1 MPQTQAT
8 TETPDGPYP
17 SWPGGFDQRKREII
31 AMFDGE
37 PLPLRANGLPP
48 FPPDALPGPYG
59 DMVRATAAALQVDTA
74 MVGPMVLG
82 ALSAACG
89 GCVEAEVHSG
99 WREVAVLHL
108 VIAAG
113 PSERKSPT
121 LRDVTEPL
129 RGAERR
135 MAEVVGPRRV
145 EQMARRRIAD
155 QRAANAERE
164 ASKVT
169 AAEPTAAADNVTTTD
184 PMATGVDPVERA
196 VKLAAAAAEIVVPE
210 LPRLLADDVTPEAL
224 NARLAANR
232 GRLAV
237 MSAEGG
243 VFATLAGRYSRG
255 VANLDGWLKGYV
267 GDQIIVDRAGR
278 PTEIIDRPALTVC
291 LAVQPAV
298 LAEVRA
304 DERFDGLGLLS
315 RLSIAQP
322 RPMVG
327 HRDPD
332 AAVPTPEHVS
342 AAYAEALT
350 ELACR
355 LHEREGGPVAV
366 KFSPAARTEIA
377 DIARRVERRLTSG
390 GDLSGDLE
398 AWGGKHVGRVIRAAL
413 LLHMA
418 EHGAAGADTLVSA
431 ETVGTAWRIGE
442 FFAAHTRAAFGMAD
456 TGGVKLAELEA
467 AFDYLRKRHRSMP
480 LMSMAMRDLSKSGP
494 MVLRRKSTRDPV
506 LDMLADFNLI
516 VITKNNGAQSVY
528 LHPLAASPDWP
539 GSL

>member
-1 MPQTQAT
+1 
-8 TETPDGPYP
+8 
-17 SWPGGFDQRKREII
+17 
-31 AMFDGE
+31 MFDGD
-37 PLPLRANGLPP
+37 PLPLRTNGLPP
-48 FPPDALPGPYG
+48 FPADALPGPYAA
-59 DMVRATAAALQVDTA
+59 MVNATAAALQVDTA

-89 GCVEAEVHSG
+89 GCIEAEVQQD

-108 VIAAG
+108 VVAAG
-113 PSERKSPT
+113 PSERKSPA
-121 LRDVTEPL
+121 LGRVTAPL
-129 RGAERR
+129 RAAERA
-135 MAEVVGPRRV
+135 MAEVAGPRRV
-145 EQMARRRIAD
+145 EAMARRRIAD

-164 ASKVT
+164 ASKL
-169 AAEPTAAADNVTTTD
+169 ASANRSGDDAGTTSD
-184 PMATGVDPVERA
+184 PMTGVDPVERA
-196 VKLAAAAAEIVVPE
+196 VKLAAVAAEIDVPE
-210 LPRLLADDVTPEAL
+210 LPRVLADDVTPEAM

-304 DERFDGLGLLS
+304 DQRFDGLGLLS
-315 RLSIAQP
+315 RLCIAQP
-322 RPMVG
+322 RSMVG

-332 AAVPTPEHVS
+332 AAVPTTEHVS
-342 AAYAEALT
+342 AAYADALT
-350 ELACR
+350 ALACR
-355 LHEREGGPVAV
+355 LHEREGGPSAV
-366 KFSPAARTEIA
+366 KFSPAARDEIA
-377 DIARRVERRLTSG
+377 DIARRVERRLVSG

-398 AWGGKHVGRVIRAAL
+398 AWGGKHVGRVVRAAL
-413 LLHMA
+413 LRHMA
-418 EHGAAGADTLVSA
+418 EHGARGADELVSA
-431 ETVGTAWRIGE
+431 DTVAAAWRIGE
-442 FFAAHTRAAFGMAD
+442 FFAAHTRAAFGVAD
-456 TGGVKLAELEA
+456 TGAVKLSDLTA
-467 AFDYLRKRHRSMP
+467 ALDYLRKRHQALP
-480 LMSMAMRDLSKSGP
+480 LMAMPMRDLSKSGP

-516 VITKNNGAQSVY
+516 TIRLRDGARVVY
-528 LHPLAASPDWP
+528 LHPVVGSPNWSGAS
-539 GSL
+539 

>member
-1 MPQTQAT
+1 MPRTQRNPGKA
-8 TETPDGPYP
+8 DSPYP
-17 SWPGGFDQRKREII
+17 DWPEGYEQRERDIA
-31 AMFDGE
+31 AMFDGD
-37 PLPLRANGLPP
+37 PLPLRPNGLPP
-48 FPPDALPGPYG
+48 FPADALPGPYAA
-59 DMVRATAAALQVDTA
+59 MVHATAAALQVDTA

-89 GCVEAEVHSG
+89 GCVEAEVQQD

-113 PSERKSPT
+113 PSERKSPA
-121 LRDVTEPL
+121 LGRVTAPL
-129 RGAERR
+129 RAAERA

-145 EQMARRRIAD
+145 EAMARRRIAD

-164 ASKVT
+164 ASKLSVANRSGDLDT
-169 AAEPTAAADNVTTTD
+169 ATTSD
-184 PMATGVDPVERA
+184 PAVLGVDPVERA
-196 VKLAAAAAEIVVPE
+196 VKLAAVAEGIVVPE
-210 LPRLLADDVTPEAL
+210 LPRVLADDVTPEAM
-224 NARLAANR
+224 NARLAANH

-278 PTEIIDRPALTVC
+278 PTEMIDRPALTVC

-304 DERFDGLGLLS
+304 DQRFDGLGLLS

-322 RPMVG
+322 RSMVG

-342 AAYAEALT
+342 AAYADALT
-350 ELACR
+350 DLACR
-355 LHEREGGPVAV
+355 LHEREGGPSAV
-366 KFSPAARTEIA
+366 KFSPAARDEIA
-377 DIARRVERRLTSG
+377 EIARRVERRLVSG

-398 AWGGKHVGRVIRAAL
+398 AWGGKHVGRVIRAAVL
-413 LLHMA
+413 RHMA
-418 EHGAAGADTLVSA
+418 EHGAHGADQLVSA
-431 ETVGTAWRIGE
+431 ETVAAAWRIGE
-442 FFAAHTRAAFGMAD
+442 FFAAHTRAAFGVAD
-456 TGGVKLAELEA
+456 TGAVKLSDLTA
-467 AFDYLRKRHRSMP
+467 ALDYLRKRHQASP
-480 LMSMAMRDLSKSGP
+480 LMAMPMRDLSKSGP

-506 LDMLADFNLI
+506 LDMLTDFNLI
-516 VITKNNGAQSVY
+516 AIRLREGARVVY
-528 LHPLAASPDWP
+528 LHPVVGSPNWSGAA
-539 GSL
+539 